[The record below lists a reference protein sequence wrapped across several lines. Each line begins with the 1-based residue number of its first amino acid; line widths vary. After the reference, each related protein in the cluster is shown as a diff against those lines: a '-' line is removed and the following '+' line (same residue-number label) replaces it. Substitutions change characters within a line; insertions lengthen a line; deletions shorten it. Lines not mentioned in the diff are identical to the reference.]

1 MTTTKYSKTT
11 ARLEDGNTISLRYDP
26 DFGPIEL
33 TLPGGKGA
41 CLHLPLAANITSAEA
56 NQEIFNAMLLTDAGR
71 EHSRKMGD
79 HIAHLH
85 SEINRVNEEWTRR
98 YADSLR
104 FPSRPTTDTDSYY
117 FGFFFGAMG
126 AIGIGILIGGLLIGR

>member
-1 MTTTKYSKTT
+1 MIANKYSKTT
-11 ARLEDGNTISLRYDP
+11 VRLEDGNTISLKFDP
-26 DFGPIEL
+26 DLGPIEL
-33 TLPGGKGA
+33 TLPGGKSA
-41 CLHLPLAANITSAEA
+41 CLHLPLAFNITSEEA

-79 HIAHLH
+79 HIAQLH
-85 SEINRVNEEWTRR
+85 AEINRIQEEWTRR

-104 FPSRPTTDTDSYY
+104 HPSRPATDTDAYY